1 MFNGFPKET
10 LPFLAELAD
19 NNDRDWFREN
29 KPRYEA
35 SVLEPAM
42 EFVEAMSG
50 PLRKVS
56 KHFSAVAKRSGGSI
70 MRVYRDTR
78 FSKNKTPFKT
88 NLGIQFRH
96 EFGKD
101 VHAPGFYFHIAPGR
115 IFAGAGIWGP
125 KNPVLNKIRFLI
137 DDRPDRWKRV
147 TRAKVFRETFELQG
161 GTLIRNPR
169 DYESDH
175 PLIVDLKRKDHIGI
189 CSLEP
194 SEISSPDLVE
204 NLIARYRIATPYV
217 RFLCDSLYLP
227 C

>member
-10 LPFLAELAD
+10 LEFLAELSE
-19 NNDRDWFREN
+19 NNDRDWFRDN

-35 SVLEPAM
+35 VVLEPAM
-42 EFVEAMSG
+42 ELVEAMSE

-56 KHFSAVAKRSGGSI
+56 KHFSAVSKRSGGSI
-70 MRVYRDTR
+70 MRIYRDTR
-78 FSKNKTPFKT
+78 FSKNKTPYKT

-101 VHAPGFYFHIAPGR
+101 VHAPGYYFHIAPDR
-115 IFAGAGIWGP
+115 IFAGAGIWRPG
-125 KNPVLNKIRFLI
+125 NPILNKIRFLI
-137 DDRPDRWKRV
+137 DDRSDRWKRI
-147 TRAKVFRETFELQG
+147 TRAKAFREMFDLQG

-169 DYESDH
+169 DYEGDH

-189 CSLEP
+189 CNLEP
-194 SEISSPDLVE
+194 TELGTPDLVE
-204 NLIARYRIATPYV
+204 NLIARYKIATPYV
-217 RFLCDSLYLP
+217 RLLCDALYLP

>member
-35 SVLEPAM
+35 SVREPAM
-42 EFVEAMSG
+42 EFVEAMAG

-101 VHAPGFYFHIAPGR
+101 VHAPG
-115 IFAGAGIWGP
+115 
-125 KNPVLNKIRFLI
+125 
-137 DDRPDRWKRV
+137 
-147 TRAKVFRETFELQG
+147 
-161 GTLIRNPR
+161 
-169 DYESDH
+169 
-175 PLIVDLKRKDHIGI
+175 
-189 CSLEP
+189 
-194 SEISSPDLVE
+194 
-204 NLIARYRIATPYV
+204 
-217 RFLCDSLYLP
+217 
-227 C
+227 